1 MAKMHHRGSKPTVG
15 GVEEMLKTTHSLRAG
30 MGFRIMA
37 AVDFLHALLARSGG
51 AEEFYAPRLA

>member
-1 MAKMHHRGSKPTVG
+1 MAKMHHRGSKSTVG

-37 AVDFLHALLARSGG
+37 AFSQALLARWGG
-51 AEEFYAPRLA
+51 AQEFYAPRLA